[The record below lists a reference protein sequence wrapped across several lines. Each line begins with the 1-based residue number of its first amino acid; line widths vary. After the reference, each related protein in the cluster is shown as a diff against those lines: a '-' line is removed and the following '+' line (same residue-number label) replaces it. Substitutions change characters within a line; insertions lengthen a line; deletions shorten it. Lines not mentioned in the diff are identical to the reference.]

1 MASPPDLLARLE
13 RRRQIECRLDP
24 ALALETFAQAEDFLG
39 SRGLLTRTADGA
51 LPSLFAACH
60 ERPYAPGTRGF
71 GSWPATRYPWFWELG
86 RAAGVVDVAIH
97 RGRRLLLTAA
107 TAALA
112 DPLCRAELAAR
123 EQAGD
128 DPARLLRHLSDAGPS
143 HVEDVKLEL
152 GWGAR
157 SLRAARAPLERFGAL
172 VSRSVTVAAGAGSH
186 RHTSLLS
193 RWDQVVPG
201 SAAGGIDELI
211 VAGVRAAVVAR
222 EAELRGWFSWPLP
235 ERLVD
240 GLVDGGRLRRPA
252 PGWVSLS

>member
-1 MASPPDLLARLE
+1 MTP
-13 RRRQIECRLDP
+13 
-24 ALALETFAQAEDFLG
+24 
-39 SRGLLTRTADGA
+39 
-51 LPSLFAACH
+51 
-60 ERPYAPGTRGF
+60 
-71 GSWPATRYPWFWELG
+71 TRYEI
-86 RAAGVVDVAIH
+86 VV
-97 RGRRLLLTAA
+97 RG
-107 TAALA
+107 
-112 DPLCRAELAAR
+112 E
-123 EQAGD
+123 
-128 DPARLLRHLSDAGPS
+128 LSDRLCAGF
-143 HVEDVKLEL
+143 EDVKLEL

-211 VAGVRAAVVAR
+211 VAGVGAAVVAR
-222 EAELRGWFSWPLP
+222 EAELPGWFSWPLP